1 MSRVREVND
10 SNFETEV
17 LQAEGPVLVDF
28 WAAWCAP
35 CRRLA
40 PTLEEVA
47 QHFGDRAKIVKIDI
61 EDSPGTSAK
70 YGIRGVPTL
79 KLFREGEVRG
89 EVVGFTS
96 RDNIVNLIGSQLNN

>member
-1 MSRVREVND
+1 MSRVQEVND
-10 SNFETEV
+10 NNFETEV
-17 LQAEGPVLVDF
+17 LQAKGPVLVDF

-47 QHFGDRAKIVKIDI
+47 QHFGDRAKIVKVDI

-79 KLFREGEVRG
+79 KLFQGGEVRG

-96 RDNIVNLIGSQLNN
+96 KDNIVNLIGSQFNN